1 MASTPQGRRL
11 TEEHRQAQVR
21 LRARFLTG
29 FLLLW
34 PLLDW
39 RRLDD
44 TTPGWVQ
51 AVLALLRPFRQESAD
66 LAVSYYRDYRLV
78 EAPRATE
85 PVPEVEFV
93 QPAPTRPLTS
103 GQLLD
108 ELARRRRLDA
118 QATRSA
124 PPSTPQRR
132 AQPGELVKPRI
143 DWSEWDKAAERS
155 LLATGPGELKR
166 QASRGI
172 GEGQARRVALVT
184 SSGSA
189 SRHVLTGARETTLT
203 LIRSDERAKRWV
215 RVTDDDPCSFCAMLA
230 SRGPVFIT
238 QATAAFKAHDN
249 CACVAEPVFN
259 LAAAWPGRA
268 REFRRLW
275 DDNIMGKY
283 SGHEAVKAWRRLYE
297 AQRREQGR
305 TGPAENPLSA

>member
-1 MASTPQGRRL
+1 MASTTQGRRL
-11 TEEHRQAQVR
+11 TEEHRRAQVA

-44 TTPGWVQ
+44 TAPGWVQ

-78 EAPRATE
+78 EVPQATD

-103 GQLLD
+103 SQLLD
-108 ELARRRRLDA
+108 ELARRRRLGA
-118 QATRSA
+118 QATRSVPPSA
-124 PPSTPQRR
+124 PPRR

-155 LLATGPGELKR
+155 LSVTGPGELKR

-184 SSGSA
+184 SSGA
-189 SRHVLTGARETTLT
+189 ATRHVLTGARETTLT
-203 LIRSDERAKRWV
+203 LVQNDQRALGWA
-215 RVTDDDPCSFCAMLA
+215 RVTDSDPCSFCAMLA
-230 SRGPVFIT
+230 SRGPAYKT
-238 QATAAFKAHDN
+238 ETSASFKAHDQ
-249 CACVAEPVFN
+249 CACVPVAVYSR
-259 LAAAWPGRA
+259 AAAWPGDARA
-268 REFRRLW
+268 YQRLWYEATKGTSGKDSINAFRR
-275 DDNIMGKY
+275 
-283 SGHEAVKAWRRLYE
+283 AYE